1 MSDFK
6 VGDKVKC
13 VRDDRASKLISGK
26 IYTITSVVA
35 GITPTGGSSVCVD
48 GIRDDWWYADRFEL
62 IPQPADSPDDW
73 VEITDPNHVPR
84 VGVDWFEG
92 PDRKRVLQA
101 PHHVAYT
108 VGYFANVS
116 GGHKHYCR
124 RRDYPQKPVEV
135 HTGGPYV
142 ARSEYERVCVER
154 DEGWAQAARIRDEA
168 VKLAQ
173 ARDKAIYDLNAV
185 RATLE
190 KRDAEVAN
198 LRHEQSVLLADLKD
212 IEQTVIHLN
221 KRVFADNPNGW
232 PLVPVDPSC
241 IPEGHR
247 AAEVTCATAGKLVA
261 SSDGNTRHFN
271 ETHIVPRLVVEP
283 IPTSPTPDA
292 LPRPEFPAWIRAGW
306 WVAMDANGSWNMFEN
321 EPTDY
326 DDDSS
331 WYTTSG
337 LTRSLN
343 DVHTTDGMPI
353 NRWREAKWQIN

>member
-1 MSDFK
+1 VAVSDFK

-13 VRDDRASKLISGK
+13 IRADSYGKLTEGK
-26 IYTITSVVA
+26 TYTITSIVI
-35 GITPTGGSSVCVD
+35 GFTNTSGSSVCVD

-62 IPQPADSPDDW
+62 LHQ
-73 VEITDPNHVPR
+73 
-84 VGVDWFEG
+84 
-92 PDRKRVLQA
+92 
-101 PHHVAYT
+101 
-108 VGYFANVS
+108 
-116 GGHKHYCR
+116 
-124 RRDYPQKPVEV
+124 PVEV

-241 IPEGHR
+241 IPAGHR
-247 AAEVTCATAGKLVA
+247 AVEVTCSTQNKWVTSYNNQARLFM
-261 SSDGNTRHFN
+261 SND
-271 ETHIVPRLVVEP
+271 EYPRLVVEP
-283 IPTSPTPDA
+283 IPTPQAPDT

-306 WVAMDANGSWNMFEN
+306 WVAMDAGGFWYMSED
-321 EPTDY
+321 EP
-326 DDDSS
+326 
-331 WYTTSG
+331 
-337 LTRSLN
+337 
-343 DVHTTDGMPI
+343 
-353 NRWREAKWQIN
+353 